1 MIQQSPTISANRTA
15 ETSVSIGGST
25 NRRRLASKLSEIIL
39 GGQDGLVNVAG
50 VILGLAA
57 ATSDT
62 RIIIAGGLAATFA
75 ESISMAAVAYTST
88 LANKDYYSAEVKRQ
102 KEEIKQAPEIKRG
115 QVARLFQSWGFSG
128 AILDEAVEHMTQNDG
143 HWADL
148 LVANDL
154 KLQPVE
160 ENGLLGDSILVGV
173 SAVIGSFIP
182 LWPFFFF
189 PPETAIWLGL
199 LFTAVTLYA
208 LGAVKA
214 KLTVGKPSRSGLQML
229 VIGML
234 AALVGYIIGLFF
246 AL

>member
-1 MIQQSPTISANRTA
+1 MVCIL
-15 ETSVSIGGST
+15 
-25 NRRRLASKLSEIIL
+25 NRRYWVLMGKPSLVKMANEKLQYGAQKVQEW
-39 GGQDGLVNVAG
+39 VKW
-50 VILGLAA
+50 
-57 ATSDT
+57 
-62 RIIIAGGLAATFA
+62 
-75 ESISMAAVAYTST
+75 
-88 LANKDYYSAEVKRQ
+88 ANKDLKRRRRTKKQ
-102 KEEIKQAPEIKRG
+102 FRYLIRFLRRQDLCDLFLRLDDSRDPREIKKAPEIKRG
-115 QVARLFQSWGFSG
+115 QVARLFQSWGFKG
-128 AILDEAVEHMTQNDG
+128 AILDEVVEHMTQNDG

-173 SAVIGSFIP
+173 SAVVGSFIP

-199 LFTAVTLYA
+199 LCTAVTLYA
-208 LGAVKA
+208 VGVIKA

-234 AALVGYIIGLFF
+234 AALVGYVIGLFF

>member
-1 MIQQSPTISANRTA
+1 MIQQSPTISADPALEKT
-15 ETSVSIGGST
+15 VSLGDDT

-75 ESISMAAVAYTST
+75 ESISMAAVAYTSA
-88 LANKDYYSAEVKRQ
+88 LADKDYYDAEVRRQ
-102 KEEIKQAPEIKRG
+102 KEEIDLAPEIKKG
-115 QVARLFQSWGFSG
+115 QVARLFQSWGFEG
-128 AILDEAVEHMTQNDG
+128 QILDDTVDHMTQNNG
-143 HWADL
+143 HWADI

-160 ENGLLGDSILVGV
+160 EDGLLKDATLVGV

-189 PPETAIWLGL
+189 PPEVAIWLGMIS
-199 LFTAVTLYA
+199 TAITLYA
-208 LGAVKA
+208 VGVIKA

-234 AALVGYIIGLFF
+234 AALVGYGIGLFF
-246 AL
+246 AN

>member
-1 MIQQSPTISANRTA
+1 MIQQSPTISTDSTV
-15 ETSVSIGGST
+15 ETSVSLGDSA

-75 ESISMAAVAYTST
+75 ESISMAAVAYTSA
-88 LANKDYYSAEVKRQ
+88 LADKDYYSAEINRQ
-102 KEEIKQAPEIKRG
+102 KEEIKVAPEIKRG
-115 QVARLFQSWGFSG
+115 QVARLFQTWGFEG
-128 AILDEAVEHMTQNDG
+128 QTLDEAVDHMTQNDG

-160 ENGLLGDSILVGV
+160 EDGLLGDAILVGV

-189 PPETAIWLGL
+189 PPNIAIWLGL
-199 LFTAVTLYA
+199 ICTAITLYA
-208 LGAVKA
+208 VGAIKA

-234 AALVGYIIGLFF
+234 AALVGYAIGLFF

>member
-1 MIQQSPTISANRTA
+1 MTQQSPTLSADQA
-15 ETSVSIGGST
+15 VETTVILGDSA

-88 LANKDYYSAEVKRQ
+88 LANRDHYSAEVMRQ

-115 QVARLFQSWGFSG
+115 QVARLFQSWGFKG
-128 AILDEAVEHMTQNDG
+128 RILDEVVENMTQNDG
-143 HWADL
+143 HWAEL

-189 PPETAIWLGL
+189 PPNIAIWLGL
-199 LFTAVTLYA
+199 LCTAVTLYA
-208 LGAVKA
+208 GGVIKA

-234 AALVGYIIGLFF
+234 AALVGYAIGLFF
-246 AL
+246 TL

>member
-1 MIQQSPTISANRTA
+1 MTQQSPTLSADQA
-15 ETSVSIGGST
+15 VETSVPFGDSA

-57 ATSDT
+57 ATNDT

-88 LANKDYYSAEVKRQ
+88 LADKDYYSAEVKHQ
-102 KEEIKQAPEIKRG
+102 KEQIKQAPEIKRG
-115 QVARLFQSWGFSG
+115 QVARLFQSWGFKG
-128 AILDEAVEHMTQNDG
+128 TILDEVVAHMTQNDG
-143 HWADL
+143 HWAEL

-189 PPETAIWLGL
+189 PPDMAIWLGL
-199 LFTAVTLYA
+199 LCTAVTLYA
-208 LGAVKA
+208 VGVIKA

-234 AALVGYIIGLFF
+234 AALVGYAIGLFF
-246 AL
+246 AS

>member
-1 MIQQSPTISANRTA
+1 MMQQSQSISADKAA
-15 ETSVSIGGST
+15 EVAVSMGST
-25 NRRRLASKLSEIIL
+25 TNGRRLASKLSEIIL

-57 ATSDT
+57 ATSDS

-75 ESISMAAVAYTST
+75 ESISMAAVAYTSA
-88 LANKDYYSAEVKRQ
+88 LADKDFYSAEVQHQ
-102 KEEIKQAPEIKRG
+102 KDEIKLAPEAKKG

-143 HWADL
+143 HWAEL

-160 ENGLLGDSILVGV
+160 ENGLLGDAILVGI
-173 SAVIGSFIP
+173 SAVVGSLIP

-189 PPETAIWLGL
+189 PPEAAIWLGL
-199 LFTAVTLYA
+199 LCTAITLYA
-208 LGAVKA
+208 VGAIKA

-234 AALVGYIIGLFF
+234 AALVGYAIGLFF
-246 AL
+246 AI